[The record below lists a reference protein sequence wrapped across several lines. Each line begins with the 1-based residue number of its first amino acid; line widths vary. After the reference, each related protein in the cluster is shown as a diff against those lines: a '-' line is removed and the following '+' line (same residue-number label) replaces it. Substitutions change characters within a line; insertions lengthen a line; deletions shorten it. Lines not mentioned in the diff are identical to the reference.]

1 MLWGFNH
8 PHSTVKILE
17 DKKLAT
23 TIKDVA
29 KHAGVGIGTVSRVI
43 NNEKAVG
50 EKTRKKVV
58 ESMKALK
65 YLPNNMASQLRKNE
79 TRIIALLVPIVNHP
93 FFAKLAYYVED
104 EADKFGYSVILV
116 SSQQRVEKEAEI
128 ISRIKHKK
136 VDGAVFVTHYI
147 HEEED
152 LRDCPIISIDRVLGK
167 DIPYV
172 TSDNYDAT
180 KNAIKYMIE
189 RGAKRVGYV
198 GSKPWVDSEVS
209 ERERA
214 YRDVMAEYNMPIQM
228 VNEVMQHGEET
239 VVVSNFLEKYADVDG
254 VFVSGYTLSQVFCEA
269 ATELGRKIPDDLQIV
284 SYDGMF
290 KQWSMSNMTSV
301 EQPLEEMAREVV
313 RLLIKKIHGEETPI
327 RTVLNTQF
335 VLGTTTK

>member
-1 MLWGFNH
+1 
-8 PHSTVKILE
+8 
-17 DKKLAT
+17 LAT

-50 EKTRKKVV
+50 EQTRKRVM
-58 ESMKALK
+58 ESMKSLN
-65 YLPNNMASQLRKNE
+65 YSPNNMASQLRKNE

-116 SSQQRVEKEAEI
+116 SSQQRVDKETEI
-128 ISRIKHKK
+128 IKRIKQKK

-152 LRDCPIISIDRVLGK
+152 LKDCPIISIDRVLGK

-172 TSDNYDAT
+172 TSDNYEST
-180 KNAIKYMIE
+180 QKAIRYMIE
-189 RGAKRVGYV
+189 RGAKSVGFV
-198 GSKPWVDSEVS
+198 GSKPLVDSEVM

-214 YRDVMAEYNMPIQM
+214 YRDVMAEYDMPVRM

-239 VVVSNFLEKYADVDG
+239 VVVEDFMKKYADVDG
-254 VFVSGYTLSQVFCEA
+254 VFVSGYTLSQVYYDA
-269 ATELGRKIPDDLQIV
+269 ALNIGKKIPEELQIV
-284 SYDGMF
+284 SYDGIF
-290 KQWSMSNMTSV
+290 RQWSMSNMTSV
-301 EQPLEEMAREVV
+301 EQPIEEMARQVV
-313 RLLIKKIHGEETPI
+313 RLLIKKIHNEETPI
-327 RTVLNTQF
+327 RTVLETRF
-335 VLGTTTK
+335 VPGTTTK

>member
-1 MLWGFNH
+1 M
-8 PHSTVKILE
+8 
-17 DKKLAT
+17 AT

-50 EKTRKKVV
+50 EKTRKKVI
-58 ESMKALK
+58 EAMKTLN
-65 YLPNNMASQLRKNE
+65 YSPNNMASQLRKNE

-104 EADKFGYSVILV
+104 EADRFGYSVILV
-116 SSQQRVEKEAEI
+116 SSQQRVEKETEI

-152 LRDCPIISIDRVLGK
+152 LKDCPIISIDRVLGK

-172 TSDNYDAT
+172 TSDNYEST
-180 KNAIKYMIE
+180 KKAIKYMIE
-189 RGAKRVGYV
+189 RGAKRVGFI
-198 GSKPWVDSEVS
+198 GSKPLVDSEVM

-214 YRDVMAEYNMPIQM
+214 YRDVMAEYDMPIRM

-239 VVVSNFLEKYADVDG
+239 AIVADFIERYDDVDG
-254 VFVSGYTLSQVFCEA
+254 VFVSGYTLSQVFYEA
-269 ATELGRKIPDDLQIV
+269 AIELGKKIPDDLQII
-284 SYDGMF
+284 SYDGIF
-290 KQWSMSNMTSV
+290 KQWSTSNMTSV
-301 EQPLEEMAREVV
+301 EQPVEEMARQVV
-313 RLLIKKIHGEETPI
+313 RLLIKKIHSEETCT
-327 RTVLNTQF
+327 RTVLKTKF

>member
-1 MLWGFNH
+1 M
-8 PHSTVKILE
+8 
-17 DKKLAT
+17 AT

-58 ESMKALK
+58 ESMKALN
-65 YLPNNMASQLRKNE
+65 YLPNNMASQLRRNE
-79 TRIIALLVPIVNHP
+79 TRIIALLVPVINHP

-147 HEEED
+147 HDEED
-152 LRDCPIISIDRVLGK
+152 LKDCPIISIDRILGK
-167 DIPYV
+167 NIPYV

-180 KNAIKYMIE
+180 KKAIQYMIE
-189 RGAKRVGYV
+189 RGAKKVGYS
-198 GSKPWVDSEVS
+198 GSKPLVDSEVS

-214 YRDVMAEYNMPIQM
+214 YLDVMAEHGMPARI
-228 VNEVMQHGEET
+228 VNEVIQHGEEPK
-239 VVVSNFLEKYADVDG
+239 VVKDFLEKHSDVDG
-254 VFVSGYTLSQVFCEA
+254 VFVSGYTLSQVFYDA
-269 ATELGRKIPDDLQIV
+269 AKELGKNIPDDLQIV
-284 SYDGMF
+284 SYDGIF
-290 KQWSMSNMTSV
+290 KQWSISNMTSV
-301 EQPLEEMAREVV
+301 EQPIEEMARQVV
-313 RLLIKKIHGEETPI
+313 RLLIKKIHSEEAPT
-327 RTVLNTQF
+327 RTVLETKF
-335 VLGTTTK
+335 VPGTTTK